1 MNYRKCCMSLISATE
16 ILDKCTYLISVL
28 EETSRIGQISSL
40 YQMVTLILELICV
53 HP

>member
-1 MNYRKCCMSLISATE
+1 MNYSMPLISPTE
-16 ILDKCTYLISVL
+16 VFDKCTYLISVL

-40 YQMVTLILELICV
+40 YPTVTLILELICV